1 MEEKFKIA
9 HGFVETL
16 MILDFVLNERG
27 AIE

>member
-9 HGFVETL
+9 HGFVEIL
-16 MILDFVLNERG
+16 MILDFVLNVRE